1 MKFKEIYRI
10 NESLYANANKLFR
23 MLSRTLGDED
33 LSKYIAK
40 DKNAPDELILIRTS
54 ILEKITEVEL
64 KKICGASGFY
74 YSIHYGKSGKPL
86 PFDPIYVTP
95 KTQRE
100 PLHIGRQE
108 YYHASPCKTLDITGI
123 RLRSRK
129 VDNEFDIYYDR
140 IYLLPCALIK
150 DTDELIIMVADE
162 HNLDPKDIALYKVIL
177 PDNYEV
183 YQDPTKRN
191 AVYITNFL
199 PAKYITK
206 VK

>member
-1 MKFKEIYRI
+1 MKFKEIYRL
-10 NESLYANANKLFR
+10 NESLYANPRKLFK
-23 MLSRTLGDED
+23 MLTRALGED
-33 LSKYIAK
+33 VMSKYIVH
-40 DKNAPDELILIRTS
+40 DKLAPEELILIRTS
-54 ILEKITEVEL
+54 ILEQITETEL
-64 KKICGASGFY
+64 KMICDASGFY
-74 YSIHYGKSGKPL
+74 YSIHYGKNGKPL

-95 KTQRE
+95 KTQKE

-108 YYHASPCKTLDITGI
+108 YYHASPCKTLDISGI
-123 RLRSRK
+123 RLRSRE
-129 VDNEFDIYYDR
+129 VDNDFDIYYDR
-140 IYLLPCALIK
+140 IYLIPCALIN

-162 HNLDPKDIALYKVIL
+162 HNLDPKDIALYKVTL

-183 YQDPTKRN
+183 YQDPTKKN